1 MLFAEN
7 RALYILPFC
16 GAFSLRVV
24 IIVAAEGF
32 RDIHALRTGHA
43 VAAAGAA
50 DFYGLLYF
58 FFYCLDKREI
68 RFGKIQC
75 HLDKDNIAVRILF
88 TASKHFVYSLFFYI

>member
-68 RFGKIQC
+68 RFGKIPGLCFLSDPQIFR
-75 HLDKDNIAVRILF
+75 H
-88 TASKHFVYSLFFYI
+88 HFHGVHTG